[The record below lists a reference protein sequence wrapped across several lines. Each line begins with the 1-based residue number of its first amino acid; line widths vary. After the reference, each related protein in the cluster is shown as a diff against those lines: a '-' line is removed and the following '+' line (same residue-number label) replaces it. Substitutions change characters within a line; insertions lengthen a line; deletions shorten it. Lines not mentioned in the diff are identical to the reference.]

1 MCRKCGAAFLHPH
14 RPTLL
19 LDVGGSNRLGGVVEG
34 EEKDFLAHSLC
45 RDLSSQQSLRWRDV
59 VTGLEG
65 GGEVRGQRACVQ
77 SCAVTRV
84 D

>member
-1 MCRKCGAAFLHPH
+1 MCGKCGAAFLHAR

-19 LDVGGSNRLGGVVEG
+19 LDVGGSNQSGGGPEG
-34 EEKDFLAHSLC
+34 EKKDFLAHLLC
-45 RDLSSQQSLRWRDV
+45 RDLHSQQSLRWRDV